1 MTGNVTA
8 TWSVHMNNLLS
19 APVER
24 AAYSIPEVLTKIG
37 VGRDKLYELIRS
49 GQLPARKVGRRTLI
63 VASDLEAFLKAL
75 PVIGRAA

>member
-1 MTGNVTA
+1 MNVN
-8 TWSVHMNNLLS
+8 SLLS

-63 VASDLEAFLKAL
+63 IASDLEAFLKAL
-75 PVIGRAA
+75 PVIGRAS

>member
-8 TWSVHMNNLLS
+8 TWSVNMNSLLS

>member
-1 MTGNVTA
+1 MNVN
-8 TWSVHMNNLLS
+8 SLLS

-63 VASDLEAFLKAL
+63 IASSAVPA
-75 PVIGRAA
+75 VSTASG